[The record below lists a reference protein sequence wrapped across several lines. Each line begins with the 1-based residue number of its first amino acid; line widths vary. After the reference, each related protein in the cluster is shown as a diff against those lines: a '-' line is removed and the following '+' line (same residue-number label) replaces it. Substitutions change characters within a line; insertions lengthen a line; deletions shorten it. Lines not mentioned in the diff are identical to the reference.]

1 MLCPSGSEFIDQVI
15 GYIDLPVPKMFYIP
29 GESQRYI
36 FGITDPCKFQGIQP
50 LKKILLLHYYLK
62 SNLNASILNV
72 RSVIP
77 KIYL

>member
-15 GYIDLPVPKMFYIP
+15 GYIDLPVAKMFYIP

-36 FGITDPCKFQGIQP
+36 FGITEQP
-50 LKKILLLHYYLK
+50 LKKILLLHYYMK